1 MSIEVLNYIR
11 THDYIY
17 YFLRQDSSYYEYIFK
32 DNNYI
37 YELDNMLKEKYKL
50 RYIDKIDKIQNGIQ
64 LFRTFLDLIE

>member
-1 MSIEVLNYIR
+1 MSVEVLNYIR
-11 THDYIY
+11 SHDYIY

-50 RYIDKIDKIQNGIQ
+50 RYVDKIDKIQNGIQ

>member
-11 THDYIY
+11 NHDYIY

-50 RYIDKIDKIQNGIQ
+50 RYVDKIDKVKDGIQ
-64 LFRTFLDLIE
+64 LLNTFLELIK

>member
-11 THDYIY
+11 NHDYIY

-37 YELDNMLKEKYKL
+37 YELDKIVKEKYHIRYSDKL
-50 RYIDKIDKIQNGIQ
+50 DKISNSIQMIN
-64 LFRTFLDLIE
+64 TFLDILI

>member
-11 THDYIY
+11 SHDYIY

-50 RYIDKIDKIQNGIQ
+50 RYVDKIDKIQNGIQ